1 MAHKDTYPYKGNDSE
16 TMSLIVAPT
25 APKLADYMRPV
36 RKKLQGSNQLAKPVK
51 ANEGL
56 SEPESKPGQ
65 SAIAAEFQSKLLN
78 CTRSRKKMQIKTCKQ
93 ATSSMPDKK
102 SYCCFPSSIPSNLD
116 EALAQPWTLQDL
128 GGNGDCNEAGSDLWQ
143 FDKLC

>member
-1 MAHKDTYPYKGNDSE
+1 MAHKDTYPYKVNDSE
-16 TMSLIVAPT
+16 TMFLIVAPT

-36 RKKLQGSNQLAKPVK
+36 RNKLQGSNQLAKPVK

-78 CTRSRKKMQIKTCKQ
+78 CTRRSRHANKPLQACPIRNLTVAFLPASHRTLMKPWLNHGLCKT
-93 ATSSMPDKK
+93 
-102 SYCCFPSSIPSNLD
+102 
-116 EALAQPWTLQDL
+116 
-128 GGNGDCNEAGSDLWQ
+128 
-143 FDKLC
+143 